1 MGKQFKKIIFL
12 FLLIAVSFS
21 AGFAANDF
29 LGSYLDKIHI
39 KGLKNISEE
48 SGAKIEDKNNLGA
61 FWSAILD
68 NKNDKKIEEKVD
80 FGIFWETWKLV
91 EDKYKL
97 EPLDYQKMVYGAISG
112 MVNSLNDPYTVFLS
126 PEDNKMFEQDM
137 EGSFSGIG
145 AEIGF
150 RDKML
155 TIIAPLKDS
164 PAEKAGVL
172 AGDIILKID
181 GKEIMKMSLDEA
193 VRLIRGEKG
202 TKVKL
207 TISRNGLEKLK
218 EIEITRDIIVINT
231 VEWEMKDNKIAYIRI
246 NQFKADTAAELD
258 DKIDEMLLSESRGI
272 ILDLRNN
279 PGGYLDVAID
289 VASRFMDKDKVVV
302 VEDYGGKQNIHKTDG
317 PKRFDNIPIIVLVNE
332 GSASASEILAGAF
345 RDNFGSKL
353 VGKKTFGK
361 GLVQEME
368 RLKDGS
374 ALKITV
380 AKWLTPNGTNI
391 NKNGIEPDF
400 EVDMTEQDY
409 KEKRDPQLE
418 KALEILKISN
428 F

>member
-1 MGKQFKKIIFL
+1 MNKFTQKIILL
-12 FLLIAVSFS
+12 FFIALISFS
-21 AGFAANDF
+21 AGFAVNDF
-29 LGSYLDKIHI
+29 LDSYLGRIE
-39 KGLKNISEE
+39 GLKNISEKN
-48 SGAKIEDKNNLGA
+48 GAKIENKNSLDA
-61 FWSAILD
+61 FWSSILD
-68 NKNDKKIEEKVD
+68 NKSDKKIEERAD
-80 FGIFWETWKLV
+80 FGIFWEAWKTI
-91 EDKYKL
+91 EEKYAL
-97 EPLDYQKMVYGAISG
+97 GPLDYQKMVYGAISG
-112 MVNSLNDPYTVFLS
+112 MVNSLDDPYTVFLS

-164 PAEKAGVL
+164 PAEKAGIFS
-172 AGDIILKID
+172 GDVILKID
-181 GKEIMKMSLDEA
+181 DKEIMEMSLDEA

-202 TKVKL
+202 TKVRL
-207 TISRNGLEKLK
+207 TINRNGIEKPK
-218 EIEITRDIIVINT
+218 EIEITRDIIVVNT

-246 NQFKADTAAELD
+246 NQFKADTATELD
-258 DKIDEMLLSESRGI
+258 NKIDEMLLNELHGI

-302 VEDYGGKQNIHKTDG
+302 IEDYGVKQDIHKTDG
-317 PKRFDNIPIIVLVNE
+317 PKRFDNILIIVLVNE
-332 GSASASEILAGAF
+332 GSASASEILAGAL
-345 RDNFGSKL
+345 RDNLGSKL

-380 AKWLTPNGTNI
+380 AKWLTPDGTNI

-409 KEKRDPQLE
+409 KEKSDPQLE
-418 KALEILKISN
+418 KALELLRSK
-428 F
+428 